1 MEAEDRIEDPE
12 EKANAISQRKKEE
25 KEEEIANN
33 KSIGFLKAWTLPGVP
48 LFVLA
53 YSCTKGTC
61 YGILFWLAPYLK
73 DQGLD
78 DVI

>member
-1 MEAEDRIEDPE
+1 LEAEDQIDDLDER
-12 EKANAISQRKKEE
+12 ALAVAQRKKEE
-25 KEEEIANN
+25 KEEEIAKN
-33 KSIGFLKAWTLPGVP
+33 KSIGFVKAWTLPGVP

-78 DVI
+78 DVR